1 MGHYS
6 KNQKGFTL
14 VEIMIVVAIIGLLAS
29 IAIPNLLR
37 ARMTANE
44 ASMKK
49 DLRTFSTANENYRS
63 TQNPMEYA
71 GTIANLTGSAPPYLD
86 SSWNTNPKH
95 GYDLAYSGGGAGST
109 TYAVFATARSNEAL
123 NNFCVDQSGVIYNGG
138 AGAAA
143 GCTGGSPIT

>member
-1 MGHYS
+1 MKKH
-6 KNQKGFTL
+6 QGFTL
-14 VEIMIVVAIIGLLAS
+14 VEIMIVVAIIGLLAA

-44 ASMKK
+44 NAMKK
-49 DLRTFSTANENYRS
+49 DLRTFSSANENYRAA
-63 TQNPMEYA
+63 QNPMEYA
-71 GTIANLTGSAPPYLD
+71 TAISDLTGLSPPYID

-109 TYAVFATARSNEAL
+109 TYALFATARTNESL

-138 AGAAA
+138 AGAAS
-143 GCTGGSPIT
+143 GCTGGTPIT